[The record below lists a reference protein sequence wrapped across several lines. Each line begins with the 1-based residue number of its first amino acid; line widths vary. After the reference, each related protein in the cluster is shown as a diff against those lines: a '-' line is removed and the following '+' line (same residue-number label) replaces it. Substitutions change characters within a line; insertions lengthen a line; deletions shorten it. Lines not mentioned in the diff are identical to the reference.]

1 MIVLL
6 NDHEILGRLLVN
18 EAITRRKRS
27 NSNEELNVVNTKTEV
42 GKNQCK
48 PRERI
53 NYLAVKHIRN
63 NITIR

>member
-1 MIVLL
+1 MDSYGRTPDNLL
-6 NDHEILGRLLVN
+6 IHPDN
-18 EAITRRKRS
+18 T